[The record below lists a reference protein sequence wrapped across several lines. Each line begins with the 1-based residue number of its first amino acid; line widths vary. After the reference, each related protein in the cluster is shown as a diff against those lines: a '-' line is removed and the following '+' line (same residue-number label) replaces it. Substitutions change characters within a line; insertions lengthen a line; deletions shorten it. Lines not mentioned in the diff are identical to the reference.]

1 MEAQKLT
8 ISYSLTL
15 LAIICLFV
23 LDGVNIYLALIF
35 SAVCVFISMF
45 MSAKTFKSTEKKI
58 KILSGLN
65 FVITTFVAVIL
76 ALVLAS
82 AQYYA

>member
-15 LAIICLFV
+15 LAIIGLFV

>member
-15 LAIICLFV
+15 LAIIGLFV

-45 MSAKTFKSTEKKI
+45 MSAKTFKSNEKKI